1 MMNKDELMIELS
13 KVSDEIELMELV
25 LEEPCHIVDIEE
37 FEAKLQLLYNRE
49 HEIMELLDDTSWR
62 LL

>member
-1 MMNKDELMIELS
+1 MNKDELIVELS
-13 KVSDEIELMELV
+13 EISDEIELMELA

-49 HEIMELLDDTSWR
+49 QEIMELLDDTSWR
-62 LL
+62 IL

>member
-1 MMNKDELMIELS
+1 MIELS
-13 KVSDEIELMELV
+13 DISYEIELMELA
-25 LEEPCHIVDIEE
+25 LEEPCRIVDIEE

>member
-1 MMNKDELMIELS
+1 MIELNDI
-13 KVSDEIELMELV
+13 SDEIELMELV